1 MPLFAAEN
9 AQRRDGSLEA
19 TPQGAAV
26 QVLFI
31 KSRNPGYVKKD
42 GTYVKPFD
50 DKRVVSSIA
59 AKPAAKWSTTGSVV
73 APQYGISKPAAKPS
87 GWPYSGGSQSS
98 MFGGVS
104 KPAPIPAS
112 AIPHPKL
119 NEKGKTHL
127 IHYPSKPSGPET
139 WTDPKAAASFVPA
152 GTTPESLNG
161 VAFAPWLDV
170 PADEDWD
177 FVEGQNDDL
186 EEPPLAQVKGKHSA
200 SGVII
205 TEPDG
210 RVWIIAPTNRF
221 SNTINTFP
229 KGGKE
234 DGLSLQANAIKECFE
249 ESGLKVEIDGFAG
262 DVERSTTVARYYHA
276 HRVGGT
282 PVDCGWESQA
292 VRLVPVADLH
302 DFLNQA
308 TDREILTWI
317 HPGHIES

>member
-1 MPLFAAEN
+1 
-9 AQRRDGSLEA
+9 
-19 TPQGAAV
+19 
-26 QVLFI
+26 VLFI

-50 DKRVVSSIA
+50 DKRVVASIA
-59 AKPAAKWSTTGSVV
+59 AKPAAKWSATGSVV
-73 APQYGISKPAAKPS
+73 APQYGFPKSPAKPT
-87 GWPYSGGSQSS
+87 GGHYSGGGQTS
-98 MFGGVS
+98 MFGGGA
-104 KPAPIPAS
+104 KPAAIPAS
-112 AIPHPKL
+112 AVPHPKL
-119 NEKGKTHL
+119 NEKGKVHL
-127 IHYPSKPSGPET
+127 VHYPSKPSSPET
-139 WTDPKAAASFVPA
+139 WANPAAVATFVPA
-152 GTTPESLNG
+152 GVAPESLNG

-170 PADEDWD
+170 PADDEWD
-177 FVEGQNDDL
+177 FVDGQNDDL
-186 EEPPLAQVKGKHSA
+186 VEPALTDVKGKKPA

-221 SNTINTFP
+221 ANTINTFP

-234 DGLSLQANAIKECFE
+234 DGLSLQANAIKECYE
-249 ESGLKVEIDGFAG
+249 ESGLKVEIDAFAG

-302 DFLNQA
+302 EFLNQA
-308 TDREILTWI
+308 TDREILAWI
-317 HPGHIES
+317 HPASAG